1 MNVEESNTPPVT
13 KNTDKEIWFAM
24 RAPFCRELEA
34 ARLLK
39 NRGVENFV
47 PMSYKVVM
55 KRNGTKSR
63 EFVPSIHNLIFV
75 RTSLSVMKSL
85 KKDIPVLQYYVRREN
100 GKNIYAELD
109 CEAAKVP
116 IGCENLILLPH
127 MYGERN
133 PTNDPYARGVLYG
146 LSINHAPI
154 HIYRAIMESYC
165 YSVRHALTAMEKNN
179 EIIHLDNIFVSGGGA
194 KSKLWRQ
201 MTSDILKCDTYFYQ
215 KADETRAG
223 AYLAAMGAG
232 YFDNVDTFYKNWLC
246 ECEYTST
253 NIDDSIKYDKV
264 YKIYENIYERLKG
277 SYKSLTDI

>member
-1 MNVEESNTPPVT
+1 MGNQGYIKNGMNVEESNTPPVT

-100 GKNIYAELD
+100 GKNIPIIVPDEDMVQFMSVTKLQNEKLIFFKPD
-109 CEAAKVP
+109 EIDLRKGTRVRIVGGLFDGIKGVFVKV
-116 IGCENLILLPH
+116 
-127 MYGERN
+127 
-133 PTNDPYARGVLYG
+133 RGVRNKRVVIRIG
-146 LSINHAPI
+146 EIA
-154 HIYRAIMESYC
+154 
-165 YSVRHALTAMEKNN
+165 TAAVA
-179 EIIHLDNIFVSGGGA
+179 EISPDLIEVLPD
-194 KSKLWRQ
+194 
-201 MTSDILKCDTYFYQ
+201 
-215 KADETRAG
+215 
-223 AYLAAMGAG
+223 
-232 YFDNVDTFYKNWLC
+232 
-246 ECEYTST
+246 
-253 NIDDSIKYDKV
+253 
-264 YKIYENIYERLKG
+264 
-277 SYKSLTDI
+277 